1 MPRSTTTTLLIHGPF
16 TSFTIFT
23 LYKYKD
29 LYNIVLVGPKPD
41 ASKAGLIGEINKL
54 ATDENNNISVLIY
67 GDVLS
72 DAYNNRQN
80 KFLHFFSV
88 SLGLEACVT
97 DYVIKTRS
105 DEFYSDL
112 EYFEEQMISNPKKI
126 TTNDVFFRNIQRP
139 FHPSDHL
146 MGGHI
151 KNMKGM
157 FNNARD
163 WCMVE
168 EQTLH
173 NNPFVVHLKEK
184 AGDKVTFVAAEQ
196 YLGINAIRFM
206 MEEEPEEVPA
216 EDIPVLMNKY
226 FNIVSVRDLGF
237 YRIIY
242 NSAKDGA
249 KEYTDYSFFEPVV
262 DISDIRDY
270 GIIPEKVDNK

>member
-1 MPRSTTTTLLIHGPF
+1 MSRSTTTTLLIHGPF

-29 LYNIVLVGPKPD
+29 LYNIVLVGPKAD
-41 ASKAGLIGEINKL
+41 TSKAGLISEINKL

-97 DYVIKTRS
+97 DYIIKTRS

-112 EYFEEQMISNPKKI
+112 EHFEEQVIGNPKKI

-157 FNNARD
+157 FNGARD

-168 EQTLH
+168 EQMLH
-173 NNPFVVHLKEK
+173 DDAFVVHLKER

-196 YLGINAIRFM
+196 YLGINAIKFM
-206 MEEEPEEVPA
+206 MEEEPEEIPA
-216 EDIPVLMNKY
+216 ENIPEIMNDY
-226 FNIVSVRDLGF
+226 FHIVSTKDLGF
-237 YRIIY
+237 YRIIF
-242 NSAKDGA
+242 NSAKDGPV
-249 KEYTDYSFFEPVV
+249 EYTDRSFFDPMQ
-262 DISDIRDY
+262 DISDVRDY
-270 GIIPEKVDNK
+270 GKFPKKVESK